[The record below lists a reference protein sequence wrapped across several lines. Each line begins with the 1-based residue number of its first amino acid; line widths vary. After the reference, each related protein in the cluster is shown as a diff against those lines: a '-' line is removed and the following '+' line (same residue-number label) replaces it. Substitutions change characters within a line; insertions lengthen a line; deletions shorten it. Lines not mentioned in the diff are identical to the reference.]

1 MGGVPKG
8 LLAAPNSEETLVER
22 LLRVSHEA
30 LGAHQSLL
38 VGRAPAYAGLGLSF
52 VEDAPAGVGPLGGLC
67 ALLDAALERG
77 NGAVIALACDMPHVS
92 AELIRRLM
100 THAPA
105 AAAVAP
111 RTDGKWQP
119 LVARYEPRRAL
130 RPPAPRWRRA
140 SERSTACWTGSGATR
155 SSFRSPLEKP
165 RCCETGTNRATSTR
179 PSVNA
184 RLSRAKCVHRS
195 SRPNARR
202 RGRARASRSEPAP

>member
-1 MGGVPKG
+1 MEAAGNGVLLGIFVGGRARRMGGAPKG

-22 LLRVSHEA
+22 LLRVSQQA
-30 LGAHQSLL
+30 LGAHQILL

-67 ALLDAALERG
+67 GLLDAALERG

-92 AELIRRLM
+92 AELIGRLM

-119 LVARYEPRRAL
+119 LVARYEPCLALRAARAALAEGERAL
-130 RPPAPRWRRA
+130 YCVLDRLGGDAV
-140 SERSTACWTGSGATR
+140 EL
-155 SSFRSPLEKP
+155 PLAAGEAALL
-165 RCCETGTNRATSTR
+165 RDWDE
-179 PSVNA
+179 PSDLDEA
-184 RLSRAKCVHRS
+184 
-195 SRPNARR
+195 
-202 RGRARASRSEPAP
+202 